1 MAMAIESIITS
12 QSNLTGGNSGN
23 GKPIGMS
30 PTKRTLC
37 ALPNCRIFDIA
48 VPPTTAINS
57 AGIGNLHIFEQR
69 G

>member
-1 MAMAIESIITS
+1 MAIESIATI

-23 GKPIGMS
+23 GNPIGMS

-37 ALPNCRIFDIA
+37 TIPNCKMCEIA

-57 AGIGNLHIFEQR
+57 AGIGNLHIFEHL